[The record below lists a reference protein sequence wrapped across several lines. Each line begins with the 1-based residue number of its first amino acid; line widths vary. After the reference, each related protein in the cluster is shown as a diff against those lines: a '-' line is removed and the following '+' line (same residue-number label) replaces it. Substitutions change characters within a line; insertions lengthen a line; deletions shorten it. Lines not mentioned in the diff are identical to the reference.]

1 MSHFLSSNFTLNAM
15 PFHSSYR
22 SILWFVDA
30 TVTARAAA
38 AGIVNSIW
46 DLGSALLSSNGYA
59 TGDRRLRSGS
69 NLSESSVTS
78 NSNSDRGDRGEDRSP
93 GGFDPRSKH
102 QSTTNGNGK
111 VMTTDKDKVQG
122 SSATIERDAEC
133 VKRERERE
141 RERGCEGASSSS
153 SASKGRLEFAHRNPL
168 SVAHTVVPSTR
179 VSVGAAGAGADAGAP
194 SADLLKGFSEYSDS
208 KGCPVSDPMSQC
220 QQQLQWGGAV
230 NGHFSTTESSV
241 SSSSSYCSASS
252 NTQAPF
258 DDMGGQYQHG
268 SHGLVRGSHSHRDYR
283 AECPIASTFNITQ
296 TPTPAGGEPLDSL
309 EGSLQQLLKM
319 LGAAGCVGESV
330 GNYVHIATIMCAC
343 PAAMRCTRI
352 LPTSLPCVALPCL
365 ALPS

>member
-1 MSHFLSSNFTLNAM
+1 M
-15 PFHSSYR
+15 PFPFSSR

-69 NLSESSVTS
+69 NLSESSITS

-111 VMTTDKDKVQG
+111 VMTSDKDKDKVQG

-133 VKRERERE
+133 AKRERER
-141 RERGCEGASSSS
+141 GLEGASSGS

-179 VSVGAAGAGADAGAP
+179 VSVGNAGASTSAGEGAP

-220 QQQLQWGGAV
+220 QQQQQLQWGGAV

-241 SSSSSYCSASS
+241 SSSSSHCSASS

-258 DDMGGQYQHG
+258 DDMGGLYQHG
-268 SHGLVRGSHSHRDYR
+268 SLGLTRGSYSHRDYR

-296 TPTPAGGEPLDSL
+296 ALTPAGGEPLDSL

-330 GNYVHIATIMCAC
+330 SRQLYAYRHYHVRMS
-343 PAAMRCTRI
+343 RCEALYTNSTNLSA
-352 LPTSLPCVALPCL
+352 LPNLALPCL
-365 ALPS
+365 A

>member
-1 MSHFLSSNFTLNAM
+1 M
-15 PFHSSYR
+15 PFLFTYR
-22 SILWFVDA
+22 SFLRFVDA

-111 VMTTDKDKVQG
+111 VMTSDKDKDKDKDKVQV

-133 VKRERERE
+133 VKRERE

-179 VSVGAAGAGADAGAP
+179 LSVGGAGAGAP
-194 SADLLKGFSEYSDS
+194 SADLLNGFSEYSDS
-208 KGCPVSDPMSQC
+208 KSCPVSDPMSQC
-220 QQQLQWGGAV
+220 QHQQQLQWGGAV
-230 NGHFSTTESSV
+230 NGHFSTSESSV
-241 SSSSSYCSASS
+241 SSSSSSHCSASS

-258 DDMGGQYQHG
+258 DDTGGLYQHG
-268 SHGLVRGSHSHRDYR
+268 SHGLIRGSHSHRDYR

-296 TPTPAGGEPLDSL
+296 APTPAGGEPLDSL

-330 GNYVHIATIMCAC
+330 SRQLYAYRHYHVRMSI
-343 PAAMRCTRI
+343 
-352 LPTSLPCVALPCL
+352 S
-365 ALPS
+365 